1 MKSRD
6 ATEYTY
12 TSVRWPNDRMML
24 SNLKISLQQIEGNIK
39 LLPCALQLC
48 SYSISISLTLVRLV
62 FLWGAFQVF
71 HQLDHFPC
79 FACYLGCEIHMNCM
93 REINGEIHIKRR
105 SVCVCVLVCL
115 RIFNEWIWWYSLC
128 EHTAFRIN
136 PFPLDLVTIHYQGIF
151 CSFFFAFI
159 VNSVYYY
166 CIKWEKHVFHTT
178 FFWEIFSW
186 NFEGLSQQNGVILDW
201 SFHLSRLALAE
212 SKFMFV
218 N

>member
-1 MKSRD
+1 MAKR
-6 ATEYTY
+6 
-12 TSVRWPNDRMML
+12 PNDAEQSENFTSTNRREYKAFTLRSAVML
-24 SNLKISLQQIEGNIK
+24 LFNLHLSHSRAIGVFVGRFPSFSPTGPLSMFR
-39 LLPCALQLC
+39 LL
-48 SYSISISLTLVRLV
+48 SRLRNSHE
-62 FLWGAFQVF
+62 LYAW
-71 HQLDHFPC
+71 D
-79 FACYLGCEIHMNCM
+79 
-93 REINGEIHIKRR
+93 KRR
-105 SVCVCVLVCL
+105 DSHQASLRVCVCVLVCL

-201 SFHLSRLALAE
+201 CFHLLRLAFAE
-212 SKFMFV
+212 SQFMFV